1 MKGPELRYSMAEKI
15 CLSLVFAVQKFRHYF
30 LAHEIHLVSKRS
42 PVKYL
47 LTKPLL
53 SGRTVKWALT
63 LFEFDI
69 KCIGV
74 ATIKGQAMTDLLA
87 NFSGTKELEL
97 PREEIMI
104 IEEEVWQ
111 MYFDG
116 SSTVK
121 GGGVGVVLM
130 SPSKEHVFAYKLD
143 FPCSNN
149 EVKYEA
155 LLVGLRVVKELGV
168 KKLQV
173 FGDSELV
180 IK

>member
-63 LFEFDI
+63 LFKFDI

-74 ATIKGQAMTDLLA
+74 ATIKGQAMTNLLA

-104 IEEEVWQ
+104 IEEVWQ

-116 SSTVK
+116 
-121 GGGVGVVLM
+121 
-130 SPSKEHVFAYKLD
+130 
-143 FPCSNN
+143 
-149 EVKYEA
+149 
-155 LLVGLRVVKELGV
+155 
-168 KKLQV
+168 
-173 FGDSELV
+173 
-180 IK
+180 